1 MESLPKKMT
10 CFKVSSDAFG
20 AEMKLAGLI
29 FNYVPVLKL
38 QIECILES
46 KIQDFSQL
54 AKIFLPTTFSIV
66 QGFLFRLRCSAD
78 DKFVLF

>member
-46 KIQDFSQL
+46 KIQDFSQM

>member
-38 QIECILES
+38 QIECILEF
-46 KIQDFSQL
+46 KIQDFSQM
-54 AKIFLPTTFSIV
+54 AKTFLPTTFSIV